1 MQLTASRRMKPVKVL
16 LFIILTLCS
25 LGLAS
30 KFLAKLSFN
39 VAGEKVQALSDFT
52 QKFTEKPDS
61 TAYFAELQK
70 IEESKSLQERKEAI
84 LKKPSRSTADTLVL
98 MQVEALESPAKFY
111 FANENRAPMDRFFDE
126 LNKVKSDN
134 TSLRI
139 IHYGDSQIE
148 MDRISSYIREQLQ
161 RSYGGSGMG
170 LLPAMEVT
178 PKYTVAVQSV
188 GTWNRRLTFGGGE
201 NRAKHNRYGPMAYF
215 CKKES
220 EVASVVITAREN
232 TSHKNKH
239 FTRCKVII
247 GAIDRPLEI
256 TSAVNGKTG
265 EVKTLQA
272 SSSEQM
278 VEFSADS
285 AEGKIGLK
293 FVGANADI
301 LGISLD
307 GNHGV
312 SLDNIPMRGCSGTI
326 FKRINA
332 ETLRKTY
339 QMLGVKV
346 LILQFGGNALPG
358 MSSKASAD
366 AYGKKF
372 YEELRYLKSIDPE
385 LILFVIGPADMSV
398 KINGSFQTHQ
408 QLTNVRDALKKATL
422 DNGGIF
428 WDMYEA
434 MGGSG
439 SMVQWVKSK
448 PALGSPDYI
457 HFSQKGAVKI
467 SEIFY
472 QSLMKEYDMY
482 LLRKKIQ
489 N

>member
-1 MQLTASRRMKPVKVL
+1 M
-16 LFIILTLCS
+16 
-25 LGLAS
+25 
-30 KFLAKLSFN
+30 
-39 VAGEKVQALSDFT
+39 
-52 QKFTEKPDS
+52 
-61 TAYFAELQK
+61 
-70 IEESKSLQERKEAI
+70 
-84 LKKPSRSTADTLVL
+84 
-98 MQVEALESPAKFY
+98 
-111 FANENRAPMDRFFDE
+111 
-126 LNKVKSDN
+126 
-134 TSLRI
+134 
-139 IHYGDSQIE
+139 
-148 MDRISSYIREQLQ
+148 
-161 RSYGGSGMG
+161 
-170 LLPAMEVT
+170 
-178 PKYTVAVQSV
+178 
-188 GTWNRRLTFGGGE
+188 
-201 NRAKHNRYGPMAYF
+201 
-215 CKKES
+215 
-220 EVASVVITAREN
+220 
-232 TSHKNKH
+232 
-239 FTRCKVII
+239 II

-272 SSSEQM
+272 STSEQM

-285 AEGKIGLK
+285 AEGQIGLK

-301 LGISLD
+301 LGISLE
-307 GNHGV
+307 GNSGI

-326 FKRINA
+326 FRRINA

-339 QMLGVKV
+339 QMLGVKA

-358 MSSKASAD
+358 MSSKTSAD

-372 YEELRYLKSIDPE
+372 FDEIRYLKSIDPE
-385 LILFVIGPADMSV
+385 LIVFVIGPADMSV
-398 KINGSFQTHQ
+398 KINGTFQTHQ
-408 QLTNVRDALKKATL
+408 QLTNVRDALKKATI

>member
-1 MQLTASRRMKPVKVL
+1 MKPVNVL
-16 LFIILTLCS
+16 LFIILTLVS
-25 LGLAS
+25 LALAS
-30 KFLAKLSFN
+30 VLLPRLDLKFSGGKLD
-39 VAGEKVQALSDFT
+39 ALPDFT
-52 QKFTEKPDS
+52 KTFTDKPDS
-61 TAYFAELQK
+61 TAYFAEQAK
-70 IEESKSLQERKEAI
+70 IEASKTLQERKEAI

-98 MQVEALESPAKFY
+98 MQVEAMESPAKFY
-111 FANENRAPMDRFFDE
+111 FSNDDRSVMDKLFDE
-126 LNKVKSDN
+126 LRQVKSDN
-134 TSLRI
+134 TTFRI

-161 RSYGGSGMG
+161 RTYGGSGMG
-170 LLPAMEVT
+170 LIPAFEVT

-188 GTWNRRLTFGGGE
+188 GNWSRKLTFGGAE

-232 TSHKNKH
+232 TSHKNRSFSKC
-239 FTRCKVII
+239 RVVI

-256 TSAVNGKTG
+256 SSSINGRINET
-265 EVKTLQA
+265 KTLLPAQT
-272 SSSEQM
+272 EQI

-285 AEGKIGLK
+285 SDGKIGLK
-293 FVGANADI
+293 FSGANADI

-307 GNHGV
+307 GNAGV
-312 SLDNIPMRGCSGTI
+312 SVDNVPMRGCSGTI
-326 FKRINA
+326 FRRINA
-332 ETLRKTY
+332 ETLRRSY
-339 QMLGVKV
+339 QMLGVKA

-372 YEELRYLKSIDPE
+372 LEELKYLKSINPE
-385 LILFVIGPADMSV
+385 LLLFVIGPADMSV
-398 KINGSFQTHQ
+398 RINGSFQTHQ
-408 QLTNVRDALKKATL
+408 QLENVRDALKKATL
-422 DNGGIF
+422 DAGGVF

-434 MGGSG
+434 MGGNG

-457 HFSQKGAVKI
+457 HFTQRGAVRI

-482 LLRKKIQ
+482 LLRKKIES
-489 N
+489 

>member
-1 MQLTASRRMKPVKVL
+1 MKPLNVL
-16 LFIILTLCS
+16 LFILLTLCS
-25 LGLAS
+25 LALAS
-30 KFLAKLSFN
+30 VILPRIELPF
-39 VAGEKVQALSDFT
+39 AGDKMTALPDFT
-52 QKFTEKPDS
+52 KTFTEKPDS
-61 TAYFAELQK
+61 TAYFAALK
-70 IEESKSLQERKEAI
+70 KAEESKSLQERKEEI

-111 FANENRAPMDRFFDE
+111 FANEDHSAMDRFFDD
-126 LNKVKSDN
+126 LRKVKTDN
-134 TSLRI
+134 TAYRI

-170 LLPAMEVT
+170 LLPAFEVT

-188 GTWNRRLTFGGGE
+188 GNWSRKLTFGGAE

-232 TSHKNKH
+232 TSYKNKN
-239 FTRCKVII
+239 FSKCKIVV

-256 TSAVNGKTG
+256 STSVNGKIR
-265 EVKTLQA
+265 ESKTLLP
-272 SSSEQM
+272 SGNEQI
-278 VEFSADS
+278 VEFSTDS
-285 AEGKIGLK
+285 ADGKIGLK
-293 FVGANADI
+293 FSGANADI

-307 GNHGV
+307 GNSGV
-312 SLDNIPMRGCSGTI
+312 QVDNVPMRGCSGTV
-326 FKRINA
+326 FRRINA
-332 ETLRKTY
+332 ETLKRSY
-339 QMLGVKV
+339 QMLGVKAV
-346 LILQFGGNALPG
+346 ILQFGGNALPG
-358 MSSKASAD
+358 MSSKSSAD

-372 YEELRYLKSIDPE
+372 YEELRYLKSIDPD
-385 LILFVIGPADMSV
+385 LMIFVIGPADMSV

-408 QLTNVRDALKKATL
+408 QLENVRDALKKATL
-422 DNGGIF
+422 DAGGIF

-434 MGGSG
+434 MGGNG
-439 SMVQWVKSK
+439 SMVQWVKTK

-457 HFSQKGAVKI
+457 HFTQKGAVKI

-472 QSLMKEYDMY
+472 QSLMKEYEMY

-489 N
+489 S